1 MFGLPTKITNFN
13 VGRKGR
19 DAEYLLR
26 AAMNAKMNNG
36 RWTAPDPARAYN
48 TNMVKAFE
56 RRVRAQKK
64 KLEFEG
70 AVHSREVEHRLAR
83 EKSMKTKFVKKVSL
97 GIKQRSVNGARRRKR
112 TLKVQR

>member
-1 MFGLPTKITNFN
+1 MPAVAAKASAPVHFLIGT
-13 VGRKGR
+13 GRKGR

-83 EKSMKTKFVKKVSL
+83 EKSMKTKTTSNLLNV
-97 GIKQRSVNGARRRKR
+97 I
-112 TLKVQR
+112 